1 MPLPTNRKE
10 NLIDCLTKVY
20 DFFFQCLPLD
30 FILDYTIK
38 INEDD
43 ECKYTEEELEQ
54 NLKVAWGLL
63 NQVIFV
69 LKYYGDNSDS
79 FWACHRCL
87 ERRVWEIFNNGT
99 ENAPRLLKETP
110 PYKRLYYAD
119 KETK

>member
-69 LKYYGDNSDS
+69 LKYFGDGSDS
-79 FWACHRCL
+79 FWACQRCL
-87 ERRVWEIFNNGT
+87 ERQVWEIFHNGT
-99 ENAPRLLKETP
+99 EHAPRLLKETP
-110 PYKRLYYAD
+110 PYQRLYYAD